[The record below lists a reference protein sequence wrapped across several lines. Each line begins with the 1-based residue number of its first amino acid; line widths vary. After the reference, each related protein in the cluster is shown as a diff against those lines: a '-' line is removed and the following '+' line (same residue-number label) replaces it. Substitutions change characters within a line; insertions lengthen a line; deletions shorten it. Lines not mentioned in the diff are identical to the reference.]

1 MIKISNQCF
10 IVGSTLQLFSPM
22 VIDHYRRC
30 FPALVSERVLYEKV
44 FYLQVDFHANHTYLV
59 DKKRSG
65 QRWTIVLLAA
75 QSSVNSDNRR
85 DRVIILFLILGIQ
98 QVGFGLTMAARAWG
112 RASRLWSRASGAS
125 RDWSGEEGE
134 GGRGAP
140 RPARIARR
148 ILSSALAGSLSV
160 RRLGGIWGNAQ

>member
-112 RASRLWSRASGAS
+112 RGLVDCGLERAERVEIGLVRKGRA
-125 RDWSGEEGE
+125 EGE
-134 GGRGAP
+134 RPVPLVSLAEFFLPPSPGAWVFGG
-140 RPARIARR
+140 
-148 ILSSALAGSLSV
+148 
-160 RRLGGIWGNAQ
+160 